1 MRFYGRCVNMSGHSK
16 WHNIQAKK
24 SKTDAQK
31 AKIFTKMSREIIIAV
46 REGGPNPDSN
56 SKLRDILAKAKAN
69 NVPNDN
75 LKRVIERASGAADG
89 ANYEAI
95 NYEGYGP
102 CGVAVIVEATTDNR
116 NRTASEVRHAFD
128 KFGGS
133 LGVTGCVSWSFD
145 QKGVFVIERGDL
157 DEDQVMMDAI
167 ESGAAE
173 FEANEET
180 FEVYTDPNDF
190 STVLAALEGLG
201 YTFLEAQV
209 EMVPQ
214 TYVSIPDEDNRKA
227 MQKML
232 DLLEESD
239 DVQEVWHNW
248 EDAE

>member
-1 MRFYGRCVNMSGHSK
+1 MSGHSK

-31 AKIFTKMSREIIIAV
+31 AKIFTKMSREIILAV
-46 REGGPNPDSN
+46 RDGGPNPDSN
-56 SKLRDILAKAKAN
+56 AKLASLIAKAKAN

-75 LKRVIERASGAADG
+75 LKRVIERASGSADG
-89 ANYEAI
+89 ANYESI
-95 NYEGYGP
+95 TYEGHGP
-102 CGVAVIVEATTDNR
+102 SGVAVIVEAMTDNR

-145 QKGVFVIERGDL
+145 QKGVLVIERGDL
-157 DEDQVMMDAI
+157 EEDKVMMDAI
-167 ESGAAE
+167 ESGADE
-173 FEANEET
+173 FEATDET
-180 FEVYTDPNDF
+180 YEITTAPDDF
-190 STVLAALEGLG
+190 DSVLAALEKLG
-201 YTFLEAQV
+201 YSFIEAEV

-214 TYVSIPDEDNRKA
+214 TYVTLGEEDKVK

-232 DLLEESD
+232 DLLEDSD

-248 EDAE
+248 DEEE

>member
-1 MRFYGRCVNMSGHSK
+1 MEGVNPMSGHSK

-31 AKIFTKMSREIIIAV
+31 AKIFTKMSREIILAV
-46 REGGPNPDSN
+46 RDGGPNPDSN
-56 SKLRDILAKAKAN
+56 AKLASLIAKAKAN

-75 LKRVIERASGAADG
+75 LKRVIERASGSADG
-89 ANYEAI
+89 ANYESI
-95 NYEGYGP
+95 TYEGHGP
-102 CGVAVIVEATTDNR
+102 SGVAVIVEAMTDNR

-145 QKGVFVIERGDL
+145 QKGVLVIERGDL
-157 DEDQVMMDAI
+157 EEDKVMMDAI
-167 ESGAAE
+167 ESGADE
-173 FEANEET
+173 FEATDET
-180 FEVYTDPNDF
+180 FEITTAPDDF
-190 STVLAALEGLG
+190 DSVLAALEKLG
-201 YTFLEAQV
+201 YSFVEAEV

-214 TYVSIPDEDNRKA
+214 TYVTLGEEDKVK

-232 DLLEESD
+232 DLLEDSD

-248 EDAE
+248 DEEE

>member
-1 MRFYGRCVNMSGHSK
+1 MEGVNLMSGHSK

-31 AKIFTKMSREIIIAV
+31 AKIFTKMSREIILAV
-46 REGGPNPDSN
+46 RDGGPNPDSN
-56 SKLRDILAKAKAN
+56 AKLASLIAKAKAN

-75 LKRVIERASGAADG
+75 LKRVIERASGSADG
-89 ANYEAI
+89 ANYESI
-95 NYEGYGP
+95 TYEGHGP
-102 CGVAVIVEATTDNR
+102 SGVAVIVEAMTDNR

-145 QKGVFVIERGDL
+145 QKGVLVIERGDL
-157 DEDQVMMDAI
+157 EEDKVMMDAI
-167 ESGAAE
+167 ESGADE
-173 FEANEET
+173 FEATDET
-180 FEVYTDPNDF
+180 YEITTAPDDF
-190 STVLAALEGLG
+190 DSVLAALEKLG
-201 YTFLEAQV
+201 YSFIEAEV

-214 TYVSIPDEDNRKA
+214 TYVTLGEEDKVK

-232 DLLEESD
+232 DLLEDSD

-248 EDAE
+248 DEEE

>member
-1 MRFYGRCVNMSGHSK
+1 MEGVNPMSGHSK

-31 AKIFTKMSREIIIAV
+31 AKIFTKMSREIILAV
-46 REGGPNPDSN
+46 RDGGPNPDSN
-56 SKLRDILAKAKAN
+56 AKLASLIAKAKAN

-75 LKRVIERASGAADG
+75 LKRVIERASGSADG
-89 ANYEAI
+89 ANYESI
-95 NYEGYGP
+95 TYEGHGP
-102 CGVAVIVEATTDNR
+102 SGVAVIVEAMTDNR

-145 QKGVFVIERGDL
+145 QKGVLVIERGDL
-157 DEDQVMMDAI
+157 DEDKVMMDAI
-167 ESGAAE
+167 ESGADE
-173 FEANEET
+173 FEATDET
-180 FEVYTDPNDF
+180 FEITTAPDDF
-190 STVLAALEGLG
+190 DSVLAALEKLG
-201 YTFLEAQV
+201 YSFIEAEV

-214 TYVSIPDEDNRKA
+214 TYVTLGEEDKVK

-232 DLLEESD
+232 DLLEDSD

-248 EDAE
+248 DEEE

>member
-1 MRFYGRCVNMSGHSK
+1 MSGHSK

-31 AKIFTKMSREIIIAV
+31 AKIFTKMSREIILAV
-46 REGGPNPDSN
+46 RDGGPNPDSN
-56 SKLRDILAKAKAN
+56 AKLASLIAKAKAN

-75 LKRVIERASGAADG
+75 LKRVIERASGSADG
-89 ANYEAI
+89 ANYESI
-95 NYEGYGP
+95 TYEGHGP
-102 CGVAVIVEATTDNR
+102 SGVAVIVEAMTDNR

-145 QKGVFVIERGDL
+145 QKGVLVIERGDL
-157 DEDQVMMDAI
+157 DEDKVMMDAI
-167 ESGAAE
+167 ESGADE
-173 FEANEET
+173 FEATDET
-180 FEVYTDPNDF
+180 YEITTAPDDF
-190 STVLAALEGLG
+190 DSVLAALEKLG
-201 YTFLEAQV
+201 YSFIEAEV

-214 TYVSIPDEDNRKA
+214 TYVTLGEEDKVK

-232 DLLEESD
+232 DLLEDSD

-248 EDAE
+248 DEEE

>member
-1 MRFYGRCVNMSGHSK
+1 MEGVNPMSGHSK

-31 AKIFTKMSREIIIAV
+31 AKIFTKMSREIILAV
-46 REGGPNPDSN
+46 RDGGPNPDSN
-56 SKLRDILAKAKAN
+56 AKLASLIAKAKAN

-75 LKRVIERASGAADG
+75 LKRVIERASGSADG
-89 ANYEAI
+89 ANYESI
-95 NYEGYGP
+95 TYEGHGP
-102 CGVAVIVEATTDNR
+102 SGVAVIVEAMTDNR

-145 QKGVFVIERGDL
+145 QKGVLVIERGDL
-157 DEDQVMMDAI
+157 DEDKVMMDAI
-167 ESGAAE
+167 ESGADE
-173 FEANEET
+173 FEATDET
-180 FEVYTDPNDF
+180 FEITTAPDDF
-190 STVLAALEGLG
+190 DSVLAALEKLG
-201 YTFLEAQV
+201 YNFIEAEV

-214 TYVSIPDEDNRKA
+214 TYVTLGEEDKVK

-232 DLLEESD
+232 DLLEDSD

-248 EDAE
+248 DEEE

>member
-1 MRFYGRCVNMSGHSK
+1 MEGVNPMSGHSK

-31 AKIFTKMSREIIIAV
+31 AKIFTKMSREIILAV
-46 REGGPNPDSN
+46 RDGGPNPDSN
-56 SKLRDILAKAKAN
+56 AKLASLIAKAKAN

-75 LKRVIERASGAADG
+75 LKRVIERASGSADG
-89 ANYEAI
+89 ANYESI
-95 NYEGYGP
+95 TYEGHGP
-102 CGVAVIVEATTDNR
+102 SGVAVIVEAMTDNR

-145 QKGVFVIERGDL
+145 QKGVLVIERGDL
-157 DEDQVMMDAI
+157 DEDKVMMDAI
-167 ESGAAE
+167 ESGADE
-173 FEANEET
+173 FEATDET
-180 FEVYTDPNDF
+180 YEITTAPDDF
-190 STVLAALEGLG
+190 DSVLAALEKLG
-201 YTFLEAQV
+201 YSFIEAEV

-214 TYVSIPDEDNRKA
+214 TYVTLGEEDKVK

-232 DLLEESD
+232 DLLEDSD

-248 EDAE
+248 DEEE

>member
-1 MRFYGRCVNMSGHSK
+1 MSGHSK

-31 AKIFTKMSREIIIAV
+31 AKIFTKMSREIILAV
-46 REGGPNPDSN
+46 REGGANPDSN
-56 SKLRDILAKAKAN
+56 GKLRDIIAKAKAN

-75 LKRVIERASGAADG
+75 LKRVIERASGASDG
-89 ANYEAI
+89 ANYESI
-95 NYEGYGP
+95 TYEGYGP
-102 CGVAVIVEATTDNR
+102 NGVAVIVETMTDNR

-145 QKGVFVIERGDL
+145 KKGSIVIERGEL
-157 DEDQVMMDAI
+157 DEDKVMMDAI

-180 FEVYTDPNDF
+180 FEIYTDPDDF
-190 STVLAALEGLG
+190 SAVLEALEKLG
-201 YTFLEAQV
+201 YTFLEAEV
-209 EMVPQ
+209 AMVPQ
-214 TYVSIPDEDNRKA
+214 TYVSIADEDSRKS
-227 MQKML
+227 MQKLL
-232 DLLEESD
+232 DSLEDND

>member
-1 MRFYGRCVNMSGHSK
+1 MSGHSK

-31 AKIFTKMSREIIIAV
+31 AKIFTKMSREIILAV
-46 REGGPNPDSN
+46 RDGGPNPDSN
-56 SKLRDILAKAKAN
+56 AKLASLIAKAKAN

-75 LKRVIERASGAADG
+75 LKRVIERASGSADG
-89 ANYEAI
+89 ANYESI
-95 NYEGYGP
+95 TYEGHGP
-102 CGVAVIVEATTDNR
+102 SGVAVIVEAMTDNR

-145 QKGVFVIERGDL
+145 QKGVLVIERGDL
-157 DEDQVMMDAI
+157 DEDKVMMDAI
-167 ESGAAE
+167 ESGADE
-173 FEANEET
+173 FEATDET
-180 FEVYTDPNDF
+180 FEITTAPDDF
-190 STVLAALEGLG
+190 DSVLAALEKLG
-201 YTFLEAQV
+201 YSFIEAEV

-214 TYVSIPDEDNRKA
+214 TYVTLGEEDKVK

-232 DLLEESD
+232 DLLEDSD

-248 EDAE
+248 DEEE

>member
-1 MRFYGRCVNMSGHSK
+1 MSGHSK

-31 AKIFTKMSREIIIAV
+31 AKIFTKMSREIILAV
-46 REGGPNPDSN
+46 RDGGPNPDSN
-56 SKLRDILAKAKAN
+56 AKLASLIAKAKAN

-75 LKRVIERASGAADG
+75 LKRVIERASGSADG
-89 ANYEAI
+89 ANYESI
-95 NYEGYGP
+95 TYEGHGP
-102 CGVAVIVEATTDNR
+102 SGVAVIVEAMTDNR

-145 QKGVFVIERGDL
+145 QKGVLVIERGDL
-157 DEDQVMMDAI
+157 EEDKVMMDAI
-167 ESGAAE
+167 ESGADE
-173 FEANEET
+173 FEATDET
-180 FEVYTDPNDF
+180 YEITTAPDDF
-190 STVLAALEGLG
+190 DSVLAVLEKLG
-201 YTFLEAQV
+201 YSFIEAEV

-214 TYVSIPDEDNRKA
+214 TYVTLGEEDKVK

-232 DLLEESD
+232 DLLEDSD

-248 EDAE
+248 DEEE

>member
-1 MRFYGRCVNMSGHSK
+1 MEGVNLMSGHSK

-31 AKIFTKMSREIIIAV
+31 AKIFTKMSREIILAV
-46 REGGPNPDSN
+46 RDGGPNPDSN
-56 SKLRDILAKAKAN
+56 AKLASLIAKAKAN

-75 LKRVIERASGAADG
+75 LKRVIERASGSADG
-89 ANYEAI
+89 ANYESI
-95 NYEGYGP
+95 TYEGHGP
-102 CGVAVIVEATTDNR
+102 SGVAVIVEAMTDNR

-145 QKGVFVIERGDL
+145 QKGVLVIERGDL
-157 DEDQVMMDAI
+157 DEDKVMMDAI
-167 ESGAAE
+167 ESGADE
-173 FEANEET
+173 FEATDET
-180 FEVYTDPNDF
+180 FEITTAPDDF
-190 STVLAALEGLG
+190 DSVLAALEKLG
-201 YTFLEAQV
+201 YSFIEAEV

-214 TYVSIPDEDNRKA
+214 TYVTLGEEDKVK

-232 DLLEESD
+232 DLLEDSD

-248 EDAE
+248 DEEE

>member
-1 MRFYGRCVNMSGHSK
+1 MSGHSK

-31 AKIFTKMSREIIIAV
+31 AKIFTKMSREIILAV
-46 REGGPNPDSN
+46 RDGGPNPESN
-56 SKLRDILAKAKAN
+56 AKLANLIAKAKAN

-75 LKRVIERASGAADG
+75 LKRVIERASGGADG
-89 ANYEAI
+89 ANYESI
-95 NYEGYGP
+95 TYEGHGP
-102 CGVAVIVEATTDNR
+102 SGVAVIVEAMTDNR

-145 QKGVFVIERGDL
+145 QKGVLVIERGDL
-157 DEDQVMMDAI
+157 DEDKVMMDAI
-167 ESGAAE
+167 ESGADE
-173 FEANEET
+173 FEATDET
-180 FEVYTDPNDF
+180 FEITTAPDDF
-190 STVLAALEGLG
+190 NAVLSALEKLG
-201 YTFLEAQV
+201 YSFLEAEV

-214 TYVSIPDEDNRKA
+214 TYVTLGEEDKVK

-232 DLLEESD
+232 DLLEDSD

-248 EDAE
+248 DEEE

>member
-1 MRFYGRCVNMSGHSK
+1 MSGHSK

-31 AKIFTKMSREIIIAV
+31 AKIFTKMSREIILAV
-46 REGGPNPDSN
+46 RDGGPNPDSN
-56 SKLRDILAKAKAN
+56 AKLASLIAKAKAN

-75 LKRVIERASGAADG
+75 LKRVIERASGSADG
-89 ANYEAI
+89 ANYESI
-95 NYEGYGP
+95 TYEGHGP
-102 CGVAVIVEATTDNR
+102 SGVAVIVEAMTDNR

-145 QKGVFVIERGDL
+145 QKGVLVIERGDL
-157 DEDQVMMDAI
+157 EEDKVMMDAI
-167 ESGAAE
+167 ESGADE
-173 FEANEET
+173 FEATDET
-180 FEVYTDPNDF
+180 FEITTAPDDF
-190 STVLAALEGLG
+190 DSVLAALEKLG
-201 YTFLEAQV
+201 YSFVEAEV

-214 TYVSIPDEDNRKA
+214 TYVTLGEEDKVK

-232 DLLEESD
+232 DLLEDSD

-248 EDAE
+248 DEEE

>member
-1 MRFYGRCVNMSGHSK
+1 MEGVNLMSGHSK

-31 AKIFTKMSREIIIAV
+31 AKIFTKMSREIILAV
-46 REGGPNPDSN
+46 RDGGPNPDSN
-56 SKLRDILAKAKAN
+56 AKLASLIAKAKAN

-75 LKRVIERASGAADG
+75 LKRVIERASGSADG
-89 ANYEAI
+89 ANYESI
-95 NYEGYGP
+95 TYEGHGP
-102 CGVAVIVEATTDNR
+102 SGVAVIVEAMTDNR

-145 QKGVFVIERGDL
+145 QKGVLVIERGDL
-157 DEDQVMMDAI
+157 EEDKVMMDAI
-167 ESGAAE
+167 ESGADE
-173 FEANEET
+173 FEATDET
-180 FEVYTDPNDF
+180 FEITTAPDDF
-190 STVLAALEGLG
+190 DSVLASLEKLG
-201 YTFLEAQV
+201 YSFIEAEV

-214 TYVSIPDEDNRKA
+214 TYVTLGEEDKVK

-232 DLLEESD
+232 DLLEDSD

-248 EDAE
+248 DEEE

>member
-1 MRFYGRCVNMSGHSK
+1 MEGVNLMSGHSK

-31 AKIFTKMSREIIIAV
+31 AKIFTKMSREIILAV
-46 REGGPNPDSN
+46 RDGGPNPDSN
-56 SKLRDILAKAKAN
+56 AKLASLIAKAKAN

-75 LKRVIERASGAADG
+75 LKRVIERASGSADG
-89 ANYEAI
+89 ANYESI
-95 NYEGYGP
+95 TYEGHGP
-102 CGVAVIVEATTDNR
+102 SGVAVIVEAMTDNR

-145 QKGVFVIERGDL
+145 QKGVLVIERGDL
-157 DEDQVMMDAI
+157 DEDKVMMDAI
-167 ESGAAE
+167 ESGADE
-173 FEANEET
+173 FEATDET
-180 FEVYTDPNDF
+180 FEITTAPDDF
-190 STVLAALEGLG
+190 DSVLEALEKLG
-201 YTFLEAQV
+201 YSFIEAEV

-214 TYVSIPDEDNRKA
+214 TYVTLGEEDKVK

-232 DLLEESD
+232 DLLEDSD

-248 EDAE
+248 DEEE